1 MRQNGSRL
9 RCRKEFN
16 LNDLSNLIQQIEN
29 LSPESRAIL
38 AKYIEFLRWQESQ
51 AQNLSVRNWSFSFI
65 EAFRDATILATE
77 EPAGMDVTLAPA
89 TVGGETRPALW
100 AHPPV
105 TGQAVIE
112 YHVPIPQQVSDIRL
126 NTSIGI
132 RDGAQI
138 SETNLVAF
146 GVRVNGLRVWGQ
158 QMNSHSWYNVQIPLE
173 AISGDIVRIQFTTEA
188 LGSHEWTWAVWG
200 APELIGKS
208 NGF

>member
-105 TGQAVIE
+105 AGQAVIE

>member
-1 MRQNGSRL
+1 M
-9 RCRKEFN
+9 
-16 LNDLSNLIQQIEN
+16 NDLSNLIQQIEN